1 MQIAQSATAA
11 RFAQTIAGMTGRDR
25 RDSVA
30 SAVIE
35 TGGIYPAQVP
45 PQALVEIRLHGI
57 SAAGQGEDDAIDN
70 WIAAALPA
78 PACAGA
84 E

>member
-1 MQIAQSATAA
+1 MQITQSASAA
-11 RFAQTIAGMTGRDR
+11 RFAQTIARMTGRDR

-35 TGGIYPAQVP
+35 TGGRYPAQVP
-45 PQALVEIRLHGI
+45 PQALVEIQLYGI
-57 SAAGQGEDDAIDN
+57 SAAGQGEDDAIEN

-78 PACAGA
+78 PVYAGA